1 MNEANFNT
9 LFPESNIVLFYFTV
23 IFCDGKQ
30 QTKHK
35 KRIFSF
41 YKTFVLLSNI
51 AFVVWRIQTL
61 KTFSFITRENANH
74 FSYLPS
80 WAKKYC
86 VFASEGCSFFDSRSL
101 SCLHPLAV
109 QELQAYVAT
118 HFRCNLL
125 SPL

>member
-1 MNEANFNT
+1 MRPISTPCFRKA
-9 LFPESNIVLFYFTV
+9 ILFYFISLLYFATESN
-23 IFCDGKQ
+23 KQ
-30 QTKHK
+30 NKK

-41 YKTFVLLSNI
+41 YKTSVLLSNI

-80 WAKKYC
+80 SAKKHC
-86 VFASEGCSFFDSRSL
+86 VFASEGCSFFDSKNLR
-101 SCLHPLAV
+101 CLHPLAV
-109 QELQAYVAT
+109 QELQAYVVT
-118 HFRCNLL
+118 HFHCNLL

>member
-1 MNEANFNT
+1 MRPISTPCFRKA
-9 LFPESNIVLFYFTV
+9 ILFYFISLLYFATESN
-23 IFCDGKQ
+23 KQ
-30 QTKHK
+30 NKK

-41 YKTFVLLSNI
+41 YKTSVLLSNI